1 MPKTPSI
8 RLHELINSLS
18 GSEKRYFTI
27 FVSKQSSSKSVKV
40 NKYIQLFNIIDK
52 QEIYDENAIKTAIYP
67 SQKIESRKFSELKH
81 YLYELILKSLQSYDE
96 KTSIDFKLKSMLN
109 NVRVLVKRSLYD
121 HCDDILNKAKKLAYQ
136 YNQFLIVLEVLK
148 WKKQIAYS
156 QSNISFLNEELNNI
170 NEEEHE
176 LIEKITKH
184 RDYQTL
190 FFQFLINLKRDA
202 ITRNEER
209 LEELNLLIENELLDF
224 EQFPDFYKAQVL
236 FYRIHGIYHSS
247 TRAYNDYYLTNSAL
261 IDLIESQSN
270 FLKEDPSV
278 YISVVTNQIFSC
290 GMLRKYE
297 QVNQNLIKLR
307 SIQPITNDDKYKIF
321 LHYYLNK
328 MILCTENGNFKEGV
342 QLIDERELESKQFPK
357 AKSLFGINYCL
368 VYSYLYFGAGRY
380 DEALNWLNQLL
391 DYSDNLQRQDLQS
404 VARILQIIIHYELGN
419 GLFLEYLLRSTYRYL
434 RRRNRLYEFEQRI
447 IKFIKK
453 SRNIVT
459 RKGLQEEFIK
469 LRIDFVAML
478 DNPKEG
484 FILRYFDFISWLDS
498 KIEGQT
504 FAEVLQTKYE
514 LKIETSNI

>member
-18 GSEKRYFTI
+18 GSEKRYFTL
-27 FVSKQSSSKSVKV
+27 FVSKQSSGKSTKV
-40 NKYIQLFNIIDK
+40 NKYIQLFNLIDK
-52 QEIYDENAIKTAIYP
+52 QAVYDENAIKQAIYP
-67 SQKIESRKFSELKH
+67 NQKIGSRKFSELKH

-96 KTSIDFKLKSMLN
+96 KTSVDFKLKSMLN
-109 NVRVLVKRSLYD
+109 NVRVLVKRSLYE
-121 HCDDILNKAKKLAYQ
+121 HCDDILDKTKKLAYQ

-156 QSNISFLNEELNNI
+156 QSNISFLNKELKNI
-170 NEEEHE
+170 NDEEHE
-176 LIEKITKH
+176 LIEKITQH

-190 FFQFLINLKRDA
+190 FFQFLISLKRDA
-202 ITRNEER
+202 ITRNDER
-209 LEELNLLIENELLDF
+209 LEELKSLISNELLNF
-224 EQFPDFYKAQVL
+224 SHFPDFYEAQVL

-247 TRAYNDYYLTNSAL
+247 TRSYEDYYLSNSAL
-261 IDLIESQSN
+261 IELMEQHSN

-278 YISVVTNQIFSC
+278 YISVITNQIFSC
-290 GMLRKYE
+290 GMLRQYE
-297 QVNQNLIKLR
+297 EVDKNLIKLKR
-307 SIQPITNDDKYKIF
+307 IHPITNDDKYKIF

-328 MILCTENGNFKEGV
+328 MILCTENGNFEEGV
-342 QLIDERELESKQFPK
+342 ELIDEREEESKQFPN

-368 VYSYLYFGAGRY
+368 VYSYLYFGAERY

-419 GLFLEYLLRSTYRYL
+419 ALFLEYLLRSTYRYL
-434 RRRNRLYEFEQRI
+434 RRRNRLYAFEIRI

-459 RKGLQEEFIK
+459 RKALQEEFSK
-469 LRIDFVAML
+469 LRADFIEML
-478 DNPKEG
+478 EHPKEG

-498 KIEGQT
+498 KIKGQT
-504 FAEVLQTKYE
+504 FGEILKNKYQ
-514 LKIETSNI
+514 LKIETSNT